1 MAVLMLGITQ
11 RLKLLSPPM
20 NKLSRISKGTE
31 QLTPKTFSSTQNY
44 WDRFLIF
51 TVIFIVAVYFL
62 LLNHIYIKNMG
73 GTGLLLP
80 LNIITW
86 SLILLISAL
95 LMLSTALRNKKILFS
110 TEIRTGALAA
120 LLMTLPLCWT
130 PAVDY
135 SNALPRLAAIWGAL
149 IFSLSLRQMHLS
161 TIAKHAIL
169 MLILISALLESLLS
183 LFQWEWPSL
192 AQQLMEYN
200 ISRMAGRPYGIF
212 QQSNLLASYVATGY
226 AVAVYFFYRQVKLYR
241 WSVALLLFLQG
252 VMLWVLLLSGSR
264 VGLYGA
270 LLALFLLSALT
281 PELRQRNDHAP
292 LTFRKYLSVPIRWLV
307 LVLLILVGLLVNVTG
322 GLMQRPGSAMTVS
335 LFLIATGMLW
345 CLLITNKDRAALIR
359 QVCCFTVIIV
369 CAAEFFLPLTFF
381 SPVASVAAD
390 TLHQTGVSGPDLL
403 HAGSSSERLNMLKGS
418 LSLILQH
425 PWAGV
430 GLGGFEASFAA
441 VRENYGTGIASYTVR
456 HPHNELLYVL
466 VEGGPLAL
474 SGLCLAAIA
483 CFLPALKAL
492 RTRNKKYTTALTDE
506 GCRALAVAV
515 LLLPISLH
523 VLLEYPFYQSASHL
537 LVFLLLV
544 RISQPEMLHQHRTI
558 FVQHRRVNATTILLI
573 FLSVGLLLAAC
584 DLLAGLKIQQ
594 QLTLAERY
602 DLQSLPPDLPFSV
615 SLTQYERYD
624 FDRHT
629 QELLKY
635 NREHNSQLLE
645 DYAHWAQ
652 VYLAVHNDAGV
663 YASAIRIALY
673 QGNTTLANKLA
684 AQARLSFYA
693 DSRFKPKQISLE

>member
-1 MAVLMLGITQ
+1 MAASMPGITQ
-11 RLKLLSPPM
+11 RLKLLSPLM

-31 QLTPKTFSSTQNY
+31 QLTPKTFSSTQHY

-51 TVIFIVAVYFL
+51 TLIFIVAVYFL

-73 GTGLLLP
+73 GVGLLLP

-86 SLILLISAL
+86 SVMLLISAL
-95 LMLSTALRNKKILFS
+95 LMLSTALLNKKILFS
-110 TEIRTGALAA
+110 TQIRTGVLAA

-130 PAVDY
+130 PAVNY
-135 SNALPRLAAIWGAL
+135 SNAIPRLAAIWGAL
-149 IFSLSLRQMHLS
+149 IFSLSLYQMHLS
-161 TIAKHAIL
+161 THAKRAIL
-169 MLILISALLESLLS
+169 MLIIVSALLECLLS
-183 LFQWEWPSL
+183 LFQWGWPSL

-200 ISRMAGRPYGIF
+200 ISRVAGKPYGIF

-226 AVAVYFFYRQVKLYR
+226 AVTVYFLYQQVKLYR
-241 WSVALLLFLQG
+241 WSAALLLFLQG

-307 LVLLILVGLLVNVTG
+307 LLLLILMGLMVNVTG
-322 GLMQRPGSAMTVS
+322 GLMQRAGSTMTAS
-335 LFLIATGMLW
+335 LFLIASGMLW

-369 CAAEFFLPLTFF
+369 CAAGFFLPLTFF

-425 PWAGV
+425 PWTGV
-430 GLGGFEASFAA
+430 GLGGFEAYFAT
-441 VRENYGTGIASYTVR
+441 VRENYGTGIASYTVS

-474 SGLCLAAIA
+474 SGLLLAAVA
-483 CFLPALKAL
+483 CFLPALNVL
-492 RTRNKKYTTALTDE
+492 RASKKRYMTALTNE
-506 GCRALAVAV
+506 HTRTLAVAV

-544 RISQPEMLHQHRTI
+544 RISQPEMLYQHRTI
-558 FVQHRRVNATTILLI
+558 FVQPRRMCVIKVLLI
-573 FLSVGLLLAAC
+573 VLSVGLLLIAC
-584 DLLAGLKIQQ
+584 DFLAGLKIQQ

-602 DLQSLPPDLPFSV
+602 DLQSIPPALPLSM

-629 QELLKY
+629 QELLRY
-635 NREHNSQLLE
+635 NQDHNSQLLE
-645 DYAHWAQ
+645 DYARWAQ
-652 VYLAVHNDAGV
+652 AYLAVHNDAGV
-663 YASAIRIALY
+663 YDSAIRIARY
-673 QGNTTLANKLA
+673 QGNQTLANKLSD
-684 AQARLSFYA
+684 QARLSFYA
-693 DSRFKPKQISLE
+693 DSRFKPKQVNLE

>member
-1 MAVLMLGITQ
+1 M
-11 RLKLLSPPM
+11 
-20 NKLSRISKGTE
+20 
-31 QLTPKTFSSTQNY
+31 TPKTFSSTQNY

-51 TVIFIVAVYFL
+51 TLIFIVAVYFL

-73 GTGLLLP
+73 GSGLLLP

-86 SLILLISAL
+86 SVMLLISAL

-110 TEIRTGALAA
+110 TQICTGVLAA

-130 PAVDY
+130 PAVNY
-135 SNALPRLAAIWGAL
+135 SNAIPRLAAIWGAL
-149 IFSLSLRQMHLS
+149 IFSLSLYQIHLS
-161 TIAKHAIL
+161 THAKRAIL
-169 MLILISALLESLLS
+169 MLIIVSALLECLLS
-183 LFQWEWPSL
+183 LFQWGWPSL

-200 ISRMAGRPYGIF
+200 ISRVAGKPYGIF

-226 AVAVYFFYRQVKLYR
+226 AVTVYFFYRQVKLYR
-241 WSVALLLFLQG
+241 WSAALLLFLQG

-307 LVLLILVGLLVNVTG
+307 LLLLILMGLMVNVTG
-322 GLMQRPGSAMTVS
+322 GLMQRAGSTMTAS
-335 LFLIATGMLW
+335 LFLIASGMLW
-345 CLLITNKDRAALIR
+345 CLLITNKERAALIR
-359 QVCCFTVIIV
+359 QVCCFMVIIV
-369 CAAEFFLPLTFF
+369 CAAGFFLPLTFF

-425 PWAGV
+425 PWTGV

-441 VRENYGTGIASYTVR
+441 VRQNFGTGIASYTIR

-474 SGLCLAAIA
+474 SGLLLAAVA
-483 CFLPALKAL
+483 CFLPALNVL
-492 RTRNKKYTTALTDE
+492 RASKKRHMTALTNE
-506 GCRALAVAV
+506 HTRTLAVAV

-544 RISQPEMLHQHRTI
+544 RISQPEMLYQHRTI
-558 FVQHRRVNATTILLI
+558 FVQPRRMCVIKVLLI
-573 FLSVGLLLAAC
+573 VLSVGLLLTAC
-584 DLLAGLKIQQ
+584 DFLAGLKIQQ

-602 DLQSLPPDLPFSV
+602 NLQSIPPALPLSM

-629 QELLKY
+629 QELLRY
-635 NREHNSQLLE
+635 NRDHNSQLLE
-645 DYAHWAQ
+645 EYARWAQ
-652 VYLAVHNDAGV
+652 AYLAVHNDAGV
-663 YASAIRIALY
+663 YDSAIRIARY
-673 QGNTTLANKLA
+673 QGNQTLANKLSD
-684 AQARLSFYA
+684 QARLSFYA
-693 DSRFKPKQISLE
+693 DSRFKPKQVNLE

>member
-1 MAVLMLGITQ
+1 MAVLMLEITQ

-20 NKLSRISKGTE
+20 NKLNRISKGTE
-31 QLTPKTFSSTQNY
+31 QLTPKTFSSTQHY

-73 GTGLLLP
+73 GSGLLLP

-86 SLILLISAL
+86 SLMLLISAL

-110 TEIRTGALAA
+110 TEIRTGVLAA

-130 PAVDY
+130 PAVNY

-161 TIAKHAIL
+161 TIVKHAIL

-183 LFQWEWPSL
+183 LFQWEWPGL

-264 VGLYGA
+264 VGLFGA
-270 LLALFLLSALT
+270 LLALFLLSAMI
-281 PELRQRNDHAP
+281 PELCQRNDQSP
-292 LTFRKYLSVPIRWLV
+292 LTFRKHLSLAVRWLV
-307 LVLLILVGLLVNVTG
+307 IMLLILTGLLVNVTG
-322 GLMQRPGSAMTVS
+322 GLMRQVDIVAKVS
-335 LFLIATGMLW
+335 VLLIASGMLW
-345 CLLITNKDRAALIR
+345 CLLIAVKDRASLMR
-359 QVCCFTVIIV
+359 QACCFTVIIV
-369 CAAEFFLPLTFF
+369 CAAGFFLPPTLSSTAT
-381 SPVASVAAD
+381 PVVAE
-390 TLHQTGVSGPDLL
+390 TLPHTDVTGPDLV
-403 HAGSSSERLNMLKGS
+403 HVNSSSERLNLLKGT

-430 GLGGFEASFAA
+430 GLGGFEASFAT
-441 VRENYGTGIASYTVR
+441 VRENYGTGIASYTVS

-474 SGLCLAAIA
+474 SGFFLAAIA
-483 CFLPALKAL
+483 CFLPALNAL
-492 RTRNKKYTTALTDE
+492 RTHNKRHTTALTDE
-506 GCRALAVAV
+506 QCRAIAVAV

-537 LVFLLLV
+537 LLFLLLV
-544 RISQPEMLHQHRTI
+544 RISQPEMRDQHRTI
-558 FVQHRRVNATTILLI
+558 FVQHRRVNAMKVLLLV
-573 FLSVGLLLAAC
+573 LSVGLLLAAC

-602 DLQSLPPDLPFSV
+602 DLQSLPPDLPLSV

-645 DYAHWAQ
+645 DYARWAQ

-663 YASAIRIALY
+663 YDSTIRIARY
-673 QGNTTLANKLA
+673 QGNQMLANKLA
-684 AQARLSFYA
+684 DQARLSFYA
-693 DSRFKPKQISLE
+693 DSRFKPGQVNLE

>member
-1 MAVLMLGITQ
+1 MAASMPGITQ
-11 RLKLLSPPM
+11 RLKLLSPLM

-31 QLTPKTFSSTQNY
+31 QLTPKTFSSTQHY

-51 TVIFIVAVYFL
+51 TLIFIVAVYFL

-73 GTGLLLP
+73 GSGLLLP

-86 SLILLISAL
+86 SVMLLISAL

-110 TEIRTGALAA
+110 TQICTGVLAA

-130 PAVDY
+130 PAVNY
-135 SNALPRLAAIWGAL
+135 SNAIPRLAAIWGAL
-149 IFSLSLRQMHLS
+149 IFSLSLYQIHLS
-161 TIAKHAIL
+161 THAKRAIL
-169 MLILISALLESLLS
+169 MLIIVSALLECLLS
-183 LFQWEWPSL
+183 LFQWGWPSL

-200 ISRMAGRPYGIF
+200 ISRVAGKPYGIF

-226 AVAVYFFYRQVKLYR
+226 AVTVYFFYRQVKLYR
-241 WSVALLLFLQG
+241 WSAALLLFLQG

-307 LVLLILVGLLVNVTG
+307 LLLLILMGLMVNVTG
-322 GLMQRPGSAMTVS
+322 GLMQRAGSTMTAS
-335 LFLIATGMLW
+335 LFLIASGMLW

-359 QVCCFTVIIV
+359 QVCCFMVIIV
-369 CAAEFFLPLTFF
+369 CAAGFFLPLTFF

-425 PWAGV
+425 PWTGV

-441 VRENYGTGIASYTVR
+441 VRQNFGTGIASYTIR

-474 SGLCLAAIA
+474 SGLLLAAVA
-483 CFLPALKAL
+483 CFLPALNVL
-492 RTRNKKYTTALTDE
+492 RASKKRHMTALTNE
-506 GCRALAVAV
+506 HTPTLAVAV

-544 RISQPEMLHQHRTI
+544 RISQPEMLYQHRTI
-558 FVQHRRVNATTILLI
+558 FVQPRRMCVIKVLLI
-573 FLSVGLLLAAC
+573 VLSVGLLLTAC
-584 DLLAGLKIQQ
+584 DFLAGLKIQQ

-602 DLQSLPPDLPFSV
+602 NLQSIPPALPLSM

-629 QELLKY
+629 QELLRY
-635 NREHNSQLLE
+635 NRDHNSQLLE
-645 DYAHWAQ
+645 EYARWAQ
-652 VYLAVHNDAGV
+652 AYLAVHNDAGV
-663 YASAIRIALY
+663 YDSAIRIARY
-673 QGNTTLANKLA
+673 QGNQTLANKLSD
-684 AQARLSFYA
+684 QARLSFYA
-693 DSRFKPKQISLE
+693 DSRFKPKQVNLE

>member
-1 MAVLMLGITQ
+1 MVALMPGITQ
-11 RLKLLSPPM
+11 RLKSLLPLM
-20 NKLSRISKGTE
+20 NKLYGTRKRVE
-31 QLTPKTFSSTQNY
+31 RLAQEKFSSSQHD

-51 TVIFIVAVYFL
+51 TVLFVVAMYFL

-73 GTGLLLP
+73 GAGLLLP

-86 SLILLISAL
+86 SLMLLMSAL
-95 LMLSTALRNKKILFS
+95 LLLSTALRNKRVLFN
-110 TEIRTGALAA
+110 TEIRTGVLAA

-130 PAVDY
+130 PAVNY

-161 TIAKHAIL
+161 NIAKHAIL
-169 MLILISALLESLLS
+169 MLILISALLESMLS
-183 LFQWEWPSL
+183 LFQWGWPML

-200 ISRMAGRPYGIF
+200 MSLMAGRPYGIF

-226 AVAVYFFYRQVKLYR
+226 AVAVYFFYRQVTLHR
-241 WSVALLLFLQG
+241 WSIVILLLLQG
-252 VMLWVLLLSGSR
+252 IMLWVLLLSGSR

-270 LLALFLLSALT
+270 LLALFLLSAIT

-292 LTFRKYLSVPIRWLV
+292 LTFRIKLSVPIRWLV
-307 LVLLILVGLLVNVTG
+307 LMMLILAGLLVNVTG
-322 GLMQRPGSAMTVS
+322 GLMQRPESAMTVS
-335 LFLIATGMLW
+335 LSLIASGMLW
-345 CLLITNKDRAALIR
+345 CLLIANKDRAALIR
-359 QVCCFTVIIV
+359 QACCFTVIIV
-369 CAAEFFLPLTFF
+369 CASGFFLPLTLF
-381 SPVASVAAD
+381 STVVPVAAD

-403 HAGSSSERLNMLKGS
+403 HAGSSSERLNLLKGT

-430 GLGGFEASFAA
+430 GLGGFEASFAT
-441 VRENYGTGIASYTVR
+441 VRENYGTGIASYTVS

-474 SGLCLAAIA
+474 SGFFLAAIA
-483 CFLPALKAL
+483 CFLPALNAL
-492 RTRNKKYTTALTDE
+492 RTHNKRHTTALNDE
-506 GCRALAVAV
+506 QCRAIAVAV

-537 LVFLLLV
+537 LLFLLLV
-544 RISQPEMLHQHRTI
+544 RISQPEMWYQHRAI
-558 FVQHRRVNATTILLI
+558 FVQPRRVNAMKVLLLV
-573 FLSVGLLLAAC
+573 LSVGLLLAAC

-602 DLQSLPPDLPFSV
+602 DLQSLPPDLPLSV

-635 NREHNSQLLE
+635 NRQHNSQLLE
-645 DYAHWAQ
+645 DYARWAQ
-652 VYLAVHNDAGV
+652 VYLTVHNDAGV
-663 YASAIRIALY
+663 YDSAIRIARY
-673 QGNTTLANKLA
+673 QGNKTLANKLA
-684 AQARLSFYA
+684 DQARLSFYA
-693 DSRFKPKQISLE
+693 DSRFKPEQVNLE

>member
-1 MAVLMLGITQ
+1 MAASMPGITQ
-11 RLKLLSPPM
+11 RLKLLSPLM

-31 QLTPKTFSSTQNY
+31 QLTPKKFSSTQHY

-51 TVIFIVAVYFL
+51 TLIFIVAVYFL

-73 GTGLLLP
+73 GSGLLLP

-86 SLILLISAL
+86 SVMLLISAL

-110 TEIRTGALAA
+110 TQICTGVLAA

-130 PAVDY
+130 PAVNY
-135 SNALPRLAAIWGAL
+135 SNAIPRLAAIWGAL
-149 IFSLSLRQMHLS
+149 IFSLSLYQIHLS
-161 TIAKHAIL
+161 THAKRAIL
-169 MLILISALLESLLS
+169 MLIIVSALLECLLS
-183 LFQWEWPSL
+183 LFQWGWPSL

-200 ISRMAGRPYGIF
+200 ISRVAGKPYGIF

-226 AVAVYFFYRQVKLYR
+226 AVTVYFFYRQVKLYR
-241 WSVALLLFLQG
+241 WSAALLLFLQG

-292 LTFRKYLSVPIRWLV
+292 LTFRKYLPVPIRWLV
-307 LVLLILVGLLVNVTG
+307 LLLLILMGLMVNVTG
-322 GLMQRPGSAMTVS
+322 GLMQRAGSTMTAS
-335 LFLIATGMLW
+335 LFLIASGMLW

-359 QVCCFTVIIV
+359 QVCCFMVIIV
-369 CAAEFFLPLTFF
+369 CAAGFFLPLTFF

-390 TLHQTGVSGPDLL
+390 TLHQKGVSGPDLL

-425 PWAGV
+425 PWTGV

-441 VRENYGTGIASYTVR
+441 VRQNFGTGIASYTIR

-474 SGLCLAAIA
+474 SGLLLAAVA
-483 CFLPALKAL
+483 CFLPALNVL
-492 RTRNKKYTTALTDE
+492 RASKKRYMTALTNE
-506 GCRALAVAV
+506 HTRTLAVAV

-544 RISQPEMLHQHRTI
+544 RISQPEMLYQHRTI
-558 FVQHRRVNATTILLI
+558 FVQPRRMCVIKVLLI
-573 FLSVGLLLAAC
+573 VLSVGLLLIAC
-584 DLLAGLKIQQ
+584 DFLAGLKIQQ

-602 DLQSLPPDLPFSV
+602 DLQSIPPALPLSM

-629 QELLKY
+629 QELLRY
-635 NREHNSQLLE
+635 NRDHNSQLLE
-645 DYAHWAQ
+645 DYARWAQ
-652 VYLAVHNDAGV
+652 AYLAVHNDAGV
-663 YASAIRIALY
+663 YDSAIRIARY
-673 QGNTTLANKLA
+673 QGNQTLANKLSD
-684 AQARLSFYA
+684 QARLSFYA
-693 DSRFKPKQISLE
+693 DSRFKPKQVNLE

>member
-1 MAVLMLGITQ
+1 MGALMLVIIQ
-11 RLKLLSPPM
+11 QLKLLLPTM
-20 NKLSRISKGTE
+20 NKSCSTSKGVDW
-31 QLTPKTFSSTQNY
+31 LTQPTY
-44 WDRFLIF
+44 WGRFLIF
-51 TVIFIVAVYFL
+51 TVIFVVTIYFL

-73 GTGLLLP
+73 GAGLLLP

-86 SLILLISAL
+86 SLMLLISAL
-95 LMLSTALRNKKILFS
+95 LMLSTALLNKRILFT
-110 TEIRTGALAA
+110 TEIRLGLLAA
-120 LLMTLPLCWT
+120 LLMTLPVCWT
-130 PAVDY
+130 PAVNY

-149 IFSLSLRQMHLS
+149 IFSMSLRQMHLS
-161 TIAKHAIL
+161 NTAKHAIL

-183 LFQWEWPSL
+183 LFQWGWPTL

-200 ISRMAGRPYGIF
+200 IGRAAGRPYGIF
-212 QQSNLLASYVATGY
+212 QQPNLLASYVATGY
-226 AVAVYFFYRQVKLYR
+226 AVAVYFFYRQATLQRSLV
-241 WSVALLLFLQG
+241 VVLLLLQG

-270 LLALFLLSALT
+270 LLALFLLSAMIS
-281 PELRQRNDHAP
+281 EFRQRNDQSP
-292 LTFRKYLSVPIRWLV
+292 LTFRKHLSLAVRWLIIM
-307 LVLLILVGLLVNVTG
+307 LLILTGLLVNVIG
-322 GLMQRPGSAMTVS
+322 GLMQRPESVMNVS
-335 LFLIATGMLW
+335 LLLIASGMLW
-345 CLLITNKDRAALIR
+345 CLLIAGKDRASLIR
-359 QVCCFTVIIV
+359 QACCFTVMIV
-369 CAAEFFLPLTFF
+369 CAAGFFLPPTLSSAAT
-381 SPVASVAAD
+381 PVITE
-390 TLHQTGVSGPDLL
+390 TLPHSDVTGPDLV

-430 GLGGFEASFAA
+430 GLGGFEAAFAT
-441 VRENYGTGIASYTVR
+441 VRENYGTGIGSYTVR

-483 CFLPALKAL
+483 CFLPALNAL

-506 GCRALAVAV
+506 RCRALAVAV

>member
-1 MAVLMLGITQ
+1 MAALMLGITQ

-20 NKLSRISKGTE
+20 NKLSRTSKGTDRLA
-31 QLTPKTFSSTQNY
+31 QKKFSNAQHS

-51 TVIFIVAVYFL
+51 TVVFVVAIYFI

-73 GTGLLLP
+73 GSGLLLP

-86 SLILLISAL
+86 SLMLLMSAL
-95 LMLSTALRNKKILFS
+95 LILSTALRDKRMLFT
-110 TEIRTGALAA
+110 TEIRTGVLAA
-120 LLMTLPLCWT
+120 LLITLPLCWT
-130 PAVDY
+130 PAVNY

-149 IFSLSLRQMHLS
+149 IFNLALRQMHLS
-161 TIAKHAIL
+161 NIAKHAIL
-169 MLILISALLESLLS
+169 MLILISAFLESLLS
-183 LFQWEWPSL
+183 LFQWGWPTL

-200 ISRMAGRPYGIF
+200 IGRAAGRPYGIF
-212 QQSNLLASYVATGY
+212 QQPNLLASYVATGY
-226 AVAVYFFYRQVKLYR
+226 AVAVYFFYRQATFQRSLV
-241 WSVALLLFLQG
+241 VVLLLLQG

-270 LLALFLLSALT
+270 LLALFLLSAMI
-281 PELRQRNDHAP
+281 PELRQRNDRSP
-292 LTFRKYLSVPIRWLV
+292 LTFRKHLSLAVRWLV
-307 LVLLILVGLLVNVTG
+307 LMLLILAGLLVNVIG
-322 GLMQRPGSAMTVS
+322 GLMQQADSVAKVS
-335 LFLIATGMLW
+335 VLLIASGMLW
-345 CLLITNKDRAALIR
+345 CLLSAGIDRASLIR
-359 QVCCFTVIIV
+359 QACCFTVIIF
-369 CAAEFFLPLTFF
+369 CTAGFFLPPTLSSTAT
-381 SPVASVAAD
+381 PVVAE
-390 TLHQTGVSGPDLL
+390 TLPHTDVTGPDLV
-403 HAGSSSERLNMLKGS
+403 HVNSSSERLNMLKGS

-430 GLGGFEASFAA
+430 GLGGFEAAFAT
-441 VRENYGTGIASYTVR
+441 VRENYGTGIASYTVS

-483 CFLPALKAL
+483 CFLPALNAL
-492 RTRNKKYTTALTDE
+492 RTRNNKHTTALTDE
-506 GCRALAVAV
+506 RCRALAVAV

-558 FVQHRRVNATTILLI
+558 FVQHRRVNAIKILLI

-584 DLLAGLKIQQ
+584 DLLAGLKIEQ

-602 DLQSLPPDLPFSV
+602 DLQSLPSDLPLSV

-635 NREHNSQLLE
+635 NQEHNSQLLE
-645 DYAHWAQ
+645 DYARWAQ

-663 YASAIRIALY
+663 YDSAIRIARY
-673 QGNTTLANKLA
+673 QGNQMLANKLA
-684 AQARLSFYA
+684 DQARLSFYA